1 LKTLEKI
8 NRKAI
13 RNSLEIEKAISAHL
27 AQASPA
33 SRAPPV
39 PDRRVP
45 PVCANQRA
53 LSPPLSLPRGPDLSV
68 LVPSRAPTLPLSA
81 PPSPPVSRPQP
92 SAHDLP
98 VVDALTTARSPTTS
112 VRPRPTRPPLLSHLR
127 RLPNSLALSLTL
139 PTRAES
145 SATAAD
151 THCLFC
157 GRCRARAPSSATVS
171 SILLLAARDTLRCAL
186 SLPAASGP
194 HSPKQLLRSR
204 SPTAVDLTFHHTFAV
219 LHAPRSLHSR

>member
-27 AQASPA
+27 AQASLA
-33 SRAPPV
+33 LRAPPV

-45 PVCANQRA
+45 PVGANQRA

-98 VVDALTTARSPTTS
+98 VVDRSRPR
-112 VRPRPTRPPLLSHLR
+112 VLRPRPCARALLAHLS
-127 RLPNSLALSLTL
+127 SLICVVCPTLSPSLSLY
-139 PTRAES
+139 PREQ
-145 SATAAD
+145 
-151 THCLFC
+151 
-157 GRCRARAPSSATVS
+157 RAPPPPPT
-171 SILLLAARDTLRCAL
+171 
-186 SLPAASGP
+186 
-194 HSPKQLLRSR
+194 
-204 SPTAVDLTFHHTFAV
+204 PTACSVAAV
-219 LHAPRSLHSR
+219 APVPHPVPR